1 MRALY
6 GTLCDYQANSAML
19 VTTSSFTSDAHEFQK
34 KHRYQLSLK
43 DYANVVEWIQRYKAP

>member
-1 MRALY
+1 VRALY